1 MLHLDLSPHDLG
13 ILEHVLESYLSD
25 LRMEIADTDRQA
37 FRERLKERK
46 AVLIRVLEAIETEG
60 SVETPA

>member
-1 MLHLDLSPHDLG
+1 MLTLDLNPHELS

-37 FRERLKERK
+37 FRDRLKERK
-46 AVLIRVLEAIETEG
+46 AVLIRVLEAIEATG

>member
-1 MLHLDLSPHDLG
+1 MLHLDLNPQELG
-13 ILEHVLESYLSD
+13 ILQHVLESYLSD

-46 AVLIRVLEAIETEG
+46 AALMRVLDTIEATEAAGTIE
-60 SVETPA
+60 

>member
-1 MLHLDLSPHDLG
+1 MLHLDLNPHELG

-46 AVLIRVLEAIETEG
+46 AVLVRVLETIDAAG